1 MIKVL
6 YFCHIFLYVLNF
18 QLPHDL
24 KHLVPGEQFPDVPHG
39 PPQTSFSAFRKI
51 IKFWKKRNISTL
63 YFGTYFA
70 ATTSIF
76 GVISRLAAY
85 WWLERKMKSLTL
97 DKTITQ
103 TFPHIS
109 SAFSHGKQERAC
121 TWLNLFRYL
130 K

>member
-1 MIKVL
+1 MPFTDSAFVHL
-6 YFCHIFLYVLNF
+6 LYVFPLNLNGKT
-18 QLPHDL
+18 QLFPETVLHSHDL

-85 WWLERKMKSLTL
+85 WWLSTYFLC
-97 DKTITQ
+97 I
-103 TFPHIS
+103 F
-109 SAFSHGKQERAC
+109 
-121 TWLNLFRYL
+121 TW
-130 K
+130 